1 MISLLV
7 ELVLVVGVSVL
18 AHALIAYELAPRRAR
33 ESILRALTDDKVFQ
47 TQLVG
52 SILNNFLTPVDSV
65 LPDGT
70 HMQVVPIDP
79 IIARAKD
86 SFREYIESQQKE
98 IEKSAGEFAEN
109 VIANQENP
117 MLAMVLSQ
125 IPKKYRW
132 LLPFV
137 AQFMNKP

>member
-79 IIARAKD
+79 IIARAKE

-125 IPKKYRW
+125 VPKKYRW

-137 AQFMNKP
+137 AQFMTPK